1 MRIACLIDFLA
12 GTGIVVPHLLTII
25 YWLNLMLHFSSL
37 NHSIMISMKTCKCEQ
52 YCVSVLSDQCR
63 SRSRSA
69 WSTMHRLCRCMDAYH
84 LETVLMTQYSYH
96 QQSDSHIIRRN
107 TNLKLTHTLLAAKP
121 LKTYCTRTF
130 PPARK
135 QSCTW
140 MWFKTRSLRQH
151 HVWRCWLDVDH
162 NERIAIV
169 SY

>member
-1 MRIACLIDFLA
+1 VRIACLIDFLA

-84 LETVLMTQYSYH
+84 LETVLMTVQLSSAKRLSH
-96 QQSDSHIIRRN
+96 NSKKHEFETDSHTACCKTIEDLLH
-107 TNLKLTHTLLAAKP
+107 TNISTCTEAKLH
-121 LKTYCTRTF
+121 
-130 PPARK
+130 
-135 QSCTW
+135 
-140 MWFKTRSLRQH
+140 
-151 HVWRCWLDVDH
+151 LDVIQDTQPAPAS
-162 NERIAIV
+162 RLTMLV
-169 SY
+169 GCGS